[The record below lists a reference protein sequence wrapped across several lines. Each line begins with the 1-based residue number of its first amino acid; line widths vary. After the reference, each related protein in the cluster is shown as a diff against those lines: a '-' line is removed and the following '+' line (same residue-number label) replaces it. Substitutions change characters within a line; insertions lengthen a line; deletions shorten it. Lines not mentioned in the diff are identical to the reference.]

1 MSPAEW
7 GPLPYDRDSLKARYV
22 GACGIAAAVG
32 RSPLRIAWVRASVL
46 TFYHLVGLLA
56 LLPWFFSWTG
66 VVLALLGHYAI
77 GALGIS
83 LCYHRLL
90 THRGF
95 VCPLWLE
102 HGLAILGVC
111 CVQDTPAR
119 WAAIHR
125 KHHHYSEGDLE

>member
-1 MSPAEW
+1 MEPVGRGIWTMAETALRLDTPSRA
-7 GPLPYDRDSLKARYV
+7 GLPLPSGVRPV
-22 GACGIAAAVG
+22 
-32 RSPLRIAWVRASVL
+32 RIAWVRASVL
-46 TFYHLVGLLA
+46 TFYHVVALLA
-56 LLPWFFSWTG
+56 LVPWFFSWSG
-66 VVLALLGHYAI
+66 VVLALLGHYAV

-111 CVQDTPAR
+111 CVQDTP
-119 WAAIHR
+119 
-125 KHHHYSEGDLE
+125 D